1 LAGWWPPV
9 WPLSDLENM
18 YGVSI
23 PDQEL
28 FTLGFPI
35 GTTPGTPP
43 EVVDF
48 LADSI
53 RTLIEE
59 DAEFQQWME
68 DNQLTGAMLAENIG
82 RDVTRAKV
90 DALSRQ
96 YADLGVQDL
105 QQRLQSGN
113 PK

>member
-1 LAGWWPPV
+1 
-9 WPLSDLENM
+9 M
-18 YGVSI
+18 
-23 PDQEL
+23 
-28 FTLGFPI
+28 
-35 GTTPGTPP
+35 TTAAEREA

-90 DALSRQ
+90 DALTRQ